1 MKNVSNTCGNHEK
14 LLTAAYDMQ
23 DRMWGLSIS
32 AAGHTASALPCKQ
45 VNNAKKAPTEYTL
58 VCIAYGSGYLNNNIN
73 NHKPVETGDII
84 LIFPG
89 EEYTLTPGN
98 EGYNIY
104 WVEFGGYAIDNI
116 VRNNFFSDKKN
127 IFQANDL
134 HHIIDTFEE
143 ILKTMDSGRNGRQ
156 QYAGGLVYMLLGKL
170 YYCAQND
177 NTDEGYMLRIISLAK
192 SIMKNEAQMH
202 LPMDVIA
209 QELGISYSLFR
220 REFRRICGLP
230 PGQYRQE
237 VKLEKAKELLHTTNT
252 SIADIAN
259 QLSFENLG
267 QFSTFFRKRV
277 GIPPLEYR
285 KKRIYSQTALM
296 NNKQEQ
302 R

>member
-84 LIFPG
+84 LLFPG

-220 REFRRICGLP
+220 RESRLKSLLLP
-230 PGQYRQE
+230 LTEP
-237 VKLEKAKELLHTTNT
+237 VKLFLTGGNVVRKTYL
-252 SIADIAN
+252 DGF
-259 QLSFENLG
+259 QLFHHLIQSP
-267 QFSTFFRKRV
+267 RKIV
-277 GIPPLEYR
+277 CGGCFPG
-285 KKRIYSQTALM
+285 TA
-296 NNKQEQ
+296 
-302 R
+302 RSP